1 MIKRTCVSKLFMSTT
16 LALILPATSLQ
27 AETIAEAVRQ
37 ALDNNPRVQASEQEI
52 NIRNEERTA
61 VRAGYYP
68 TLDLTAT
75 YGREST
81 NRPGTRAIH
90 GDEFVDLDRR
100 EVGIE
105 LRQNLF
111 NGFATTRLSEQQGA
125 RVESAK
131 SELTDTRE
139 QVSLEAANAYLRV
152 MREQQVL
159 ELSREFLASHQAIHD
174 KIKARSKAG
183 VGKRADLDQAEGRL
197 ALARSNMIAA
207 EANLEDARATY
218 LRVVGAPAPAQMSM
232 PGSASAAM
240 PASFEAALKTAQ
252 EGNAALAAANTDVEA
267 ARAERAAAK
276 GTFYPSLDLVL
287 ARNWNEDI
295 AGIEGDD
302 ENYGAYLQMR
312 YNLLNGGGDTAQEK
326 AAAGRLAKAKSR
338 RDDVQWQVTESL
350 RLAWNAYEAVNQQLQ
365 YLKIHER
372 ASQRTRDA
380 YNKQF
385 SIGQRT
391 LLDLLDTENELFE
404 ARRDVVR
411 AEFDRLGTQY
421 RVQALTGSLQS
432 LLVGSNL

>member
-1 MIKRTCVSKLFMSTT
+1 
-16 LALILPATSLQ
+16 
-27 AETIAEAVRQ
+27 
-37 ALDNNPRVQASEQEI
+37 
-52 NIRNEERTA
+52 
-61 VRAGYYP
+61 
-68 TLDLTAT
+68 
-75 YGREST
+75 
-81 NRPGTRAIH
+81 
-90 GDEFVDLDRR
+90 
-100 EVGIE
+100 
-105 LRQNLF
+105 
-111 NGFATTRLSEQQGA
+111 
-125 RVESAK
+125 
-131 SELTDTRE
+131 
-139 QVSLEAANAYLRV
+139 
-152 MREQQVL
+152 
-159 ELSREFLASHQAIHD
+159 
-174 KIKARSKAG
+174 
-183 VGKRADLDQAEGRL
+183 
-197 ALARSNMIAA
+197 
-207 EANLEDARATY
+207 
-218 LRVVGAPAPAQMSM
+218 
-232 PGSASAAM
+232 M